1 MGDKFVIQFYLN
13 CYFKILKV
21 NLNVFYYL
29 SQLQL
34 ATNNCLYYF
43 LYLEKKM
50 ILKLYYI
57 LNMILNIDI
66 CIYILKLNK

>member
-21 NLNVFYYL
+21 NLNVFYYM

-43 LYLEKKM
+43 LYLEKNDFKA
-50 ILKLYYI
+50 LLYFKHDFKY
-57 LNMILNIDI
+57 
-66 CIYILKLNK
+66 